1 MPSPLNPYKT
11 VFFCF
16 LMCVLHITARTQEYP
31 NSLLWSISGNGL
43 KKTSFLFGTIHLQD
57 KRVFGFT
64 DSVYHSIQS
73 AEGFAMEVHPDS
85 MVLSM
90 FMNVQSVASKP
101 LKKAMSRREYM
112 KLKDKLVKE
121 WKVDPEKLSVSD
133 AYQLKKKLSMP
144 DLRKD
149 DMPAIVDLYLYSI
162 ARDQGKSISGLEKIN
177 DQLSLLKEV
186 EENFNP
192 QELVGDEAVEKNF
205 IENMINVYV
214 REDLNKI
221 MKMQAMMGEQYEDKV
236 LNSRNRVMVENIDS
250 LMHSLS
256 YFVAIGAAHL
266 PGPKGVI
273 QLLRDRGYKVEPV
286 ISSNHL
292 PPGAYQYKN
301 HTKWETFSDPLQG
314 YTIAMPGKVVPLSL
328 QDGLITVN
336 NHMDFAN
343 MKFYYISS
351 FSVAQNIKSQSPD
364 SLFENFLSS
373 FAGKQQQAVIEKKR
387 MKFKDSIEVMEM
399 VAKDNNS
406 SYFMKLRLALLNGRL
421 YMIGVGSQRLEALK
435 DEKTLY
441 YFNSFEPSNKNFIR
455 ASHPLT
461 DMGFTVVFPV
471 PPSKKEEVE
480 QSDPSVQTYQYNA
493 PDAATGIYYVVVA
506 SSVKPTYIL
515 SGDTSYFNTV
525 MEGFSARTGMKIL
538 YSADTVVAGCKAR
551 YFISQ
556 DNSNSVISKVLMLKR
571 GGQVFNLIASVEN
584 DNADHPDLQNFFS
597 SVSIAPYHNKS
608 WKNYSTPNGVFSTW
622 SPGVLVQKEN
632 DNQPEEP
639 GKQSYYAFDTA
650 LAVTYEINIDSIN
663 EYTWSKND
671 TALLHHWMQDF
682 ILDDQHLLS
691 YQYFKEG
698 VIRGV
703 EMNIATEEKSVI
715 KKVKV
720 VIDGFK
726 KYTAYAFLPENQ
738 VNEPNQ
744 LRFFKEW
751 KMRDGSQHEQ
761 VFKNTPARLLASLKS
776 SDSLQRE
783 GAMDAL
789 YGAVFD
795 RSDFSSI
802 LKAAIESNEN
812 FQADLRS
819 RLLFTKLSDIADDKA
834 IDELKNAYLNV
845 RNDQQ
850 KLDFRILKTLADIHS
865 EKSYTAIKDLMQ
877 LRRPSKGE
885 AFGFIY
891 SLADSLSLA
900 KNIYESL
907 LQFSGDSSLALPL
920 FYLHHKMLENEIVS
934 VADLKKH
941 FLQLDHGLKV
951 IYAMVKNSTDNSSYW
966 DIDPVTSVL
975 ATLAS
980 EEADSWLNRLLT
992 LTPTE
997 IKLEAAMHLLQ
1008 RNKEVSKNE
1017 LLNIAKDPRHRIYL
1031 YERLALIRK
1040 TKLFP
1045 SAYNNQQQFGEGYLY
1060 NIEEDG
1066 QPAEMIFVTQVDE
1079 IYNGKKS
1086 AFLLYKVVFEA
1097 DGETMNYLGIAGPFR
1112 KGTTTIEQ
1120 VENVSGLYYKQ
1131 EYIPGLEKK
1140 FLKNYLQQFVEAD

>member
-1 MPSPLNPYKT
+1 
-11 VFFCF
+11 
-16 LMCVLHITARTQEYP
+16 MCVLTITTRAQEYP

-90 FMNVQSVASKP
+90 FMNVQSVGSKP

-112 KLKDKLVKE
+112 KLKEKLVKE

-177 DQLSLLKEV
+177 DQLNLLKEV

-192 QELVGDEAVEKNF
+192 QELVGDDAVEKNF
-205 IENMINVYV
+205 IENMISVYV
-214 REDLNKI
+214 KEDLNKI

-236 LNSRNRVMVENIDS
+236 LNGRNRVMVENIDS
-250 LMHSLS
+250 LMRSLS

-301 HTKWETFSDPLQG
+301 QTKWEVFNDPLQG
-314 YTIAMPGKVVPLSL
+314 YTIAMPGKVVPLNL

-351 FSVAQNIKSQSPD
+351 FSVAQNLKSQNPD

-373 FAGKQQQAVIEKKR
+373 FAGKQQQAIIEKKR
-387 MKFKDSIEVMEM
+387 MKFKDSIEVIEM

-406 SYFMKLRLALLNGRL
+406 SYFMKLRLALVNGRL

-435 DEKTLY
+435 DEKTQY
-441 YFNSFEPSNKNFIR
+441 YFNSFEPTNKNFVR
-455 ASHPLT
+455 TSHPLT
-461 DMGFTVVFPV
+461 DMGFTVLFPV

-480 QSDPSVQTYQYNA
+480 QSDPSVHTYQYNA

-515 SGDTSYFNTV
+515 SGDTAYFNTV
-525 MEGFSARTGMKIL
+525 MEGFTARTGMKIL
-538 YSADTVVAGCKAR
+538 YSADTVVAGCNAR
-551 YFISQ
+551 YFMSQ

-597 SVSIAPYHNKS
+597 SVSLAPYHNRS
-608 WKNYSTPNGVFSTW
+608 WKKYSTTNGEFSTW
-622 SPGVLVQKEN
+622 APGILEQK
-632 DNQPEEP
+632 DNEFETEET
-639 GKQSYYAFDTA
+639 GKQSYYAFDSV
-650 LAVTYEINIDSIN
+650 LAVTYEINIDSLN
-663 EYTWSKND
+663 GYTWSKND

-682 ILDDQHLLS
+682 ILDDQYLLS

-698 VIRGV
+698 MLRGV
-703 EMNIATEEKSVI
+703 EMKIATDDKSVI
-715 KKVKV
+715 KKVRV

-726 KYTAYAFLPENQ
+726 KYTAYAFIPAKQ

-744 LRFFKEW
+744 LRFFSEW
-751 KMRDGSQHEQ
+751 KIKEGHHHEQ
-761 VFKNTPARLLASLKS
+761 VFKNTPAKLLDALNSA
-776 SDSLQRE
+776 DSMRRE
-783 GAMDAL
+783 SAIEAL

-795 RSDFSSI
+795 SSDFSPL
-802 LKAAIESNEN
+802 LKAAVEPDSKGG
-812 FQADLRS
+812 FQADLKS
-819 RLLFTKLSDIADDKA
+819 RLLFNKLSAIADDKV
-834 IDELKNAYLNV
+834 IDELKDAYLHLRDN
-845 RNDQQ
+845 QQ
-850 KLDFRILKTLADIHS
+850 NIDFRILKTLADIQS
-865 EKSYTAIKDLMQ
+865 ERSYAAIKELMH
-877 LRRPSKGE
+877 LRAPSKGE
-885 AFGFIY
+885 AFSLVY

-900 KNIYESL
+900 KSIYESL
-907 LQFSGDSSLALPL
+907 IKFSGDSSLALPL
-920 FYLHHKMLENEIVS
+920 FYLHHKMLENGIVS
-934 VADLKKH
+934 AGDLKRH
-941 FLQLDHGLKV
+941 FFQLDQGLKV
-951 IYAMVKNSTDNSSYW
+951 IYAMIKNSNDNSSYW

-975 ATLAS
+975 AGLVS
-980 EEADSWLNRLLT
+980 EEADNWLNRLLT
-992 LTPTE
+992 LSPAE
-997 IKLEAAMHLLQ
+997 IKLEAAMQLIQ
-1008 RNKEVSKNE
+1008 RNRNIPKNE
-1017 LLNIAKDPRHRIYL
+1017 MLNIAKDPRQRISL
-1031 YERLALIRK
+1031 YERLALVRK
-1040 TKLFP
+1040 QKLFP
-1045 SAYNNQQQFGEGYLY
+1045 SAYNTQQYFGEGYLY
-1060 NIEEDG
+1060 NIDDDE
-1066 QPAEMIFVTQVDE
+1066 QPAEVTFLTEVDE
-1079 IYNGKKS
+1079 IYQGKKCT
-1086 AFLLYKVVFEA
+1086 FLLYKVVFDSE
-1097 DGETMNYLGIAGPFR
+1097 GETMSYLGIAGPFT
-1112 KGTTTIEQ
+1112 KGSVTIEQ
-1120 VENVSGLYYKQ
+1120 VENVSGLYYRQ
-1131 EYIPGLEKK
+1131 EYIPGLEKR
-1140 FLKNYLQQFVEAD
+1140 FLKNYLQQFIEED